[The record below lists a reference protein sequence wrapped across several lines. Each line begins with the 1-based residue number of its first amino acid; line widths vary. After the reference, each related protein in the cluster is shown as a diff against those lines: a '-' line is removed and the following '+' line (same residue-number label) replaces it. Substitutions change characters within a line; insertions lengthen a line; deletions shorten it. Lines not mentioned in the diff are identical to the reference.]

1 MIPLSQTI
9 EDFLIYLLIY
19 IVKTIQ
25 KIIDFYKITKNVFS
39 NSST

>member
-1 MIPLSQTI
+1 MIPLSQTA

-19 IVKTIQ
+19 FVKTIQ
-25 KIIDFYKITKNVFS
+25 KFIDFYKITKNVFS